1 MTGVSSVATTMA
13 AQAEKEQTKR
23 RFRDV
28 MGRFA
33 TGVTVITAQCDGQT
47 HGMTAN
53 GFMSVSLEPPLVVIS
68 VRCESKMIGSI
79 EAAGA
84 YGVSVLGFD
93 QAFLSKHFAGRPVPG
108 LEEPFEEVDG
118 IPVIAGAIA
127 QIAAKVVDRHVVGD
141 HVLFVGEVTT
151 ANHESREPLIF
162 HSGAYR
168 ALSDTEEWTARWNVG
183 GGWW

>member
-1 MTGVSSVATTMA
+1 MTADTETR
-13 AQAEKEQTKR
+13 R

-33 TGVTVITAQCDGQT
+33 TGVTVITTQSEGQT

-79 EAAGA
+79 DAAGA
-84 YGVSVLGFD
+84 YGVSVLGFE
-93 QAFLSKHFAGRPVPG
+93 QAFLSRHFAGRPAEG
-108 LEEPFEEVDG
+108 LEEPFVEIDG
-118 IPVIAGAIA
+118 IPLIRGAIA
-127 QIAAKVVDRHVVGD
+127 HIAAKVVDRHVVGD

-151 ANHESREPLIF
+151 AEHVSGDPLIF
-162 HSGAYR
+162 HGGSYH
-168 ALSDTEEWTARWNVG
+168 ALSDMGEWTARWNVA

>member
-1 MTGVSSVATTMA
+1 MTTTA
-13 AQAEKEQTKR
+13 DLETRR

-33 TGVTVITAQCDGQT
+33 TGVTVITAESEGQT

-79 EAAGA
+79 DTAGA
-84 YGVSVLGFD
+84 YGVSVLGFE
-93 QAFLSKHFAGRPVPG
+93 QAQLSRHFAGRPEEG
-108 LEEPFEEVDG
+108 LEEPFVEIEG
-118 IPVIAGAIA
+118 IPMIRDAIA
-127 QIAAKVVDRHVVGD
+127 QITTRVVDRHVVGD
-141 HVLFVGEVTT
+141 HVLFVGHVTSAEHVT
-151 ANHESREPLIF
+151 GDPLIF
-162 HSGAYR
+162 HSGAYH
-168 ALSDTEEWTARWNVG
+168 ALSNTGEWTARWNVD

>member
-1 MTGVSSVATTMA
+1 MNAVAT
-13 AQAEKEQTKR
+13 AEETERTKR

-33 TGVTVITAQCDGQT
+33 TGVTVITTQAGGQT

-68 VRCESKMIGSI
+68 VRRESKMIPSI
-79 EAAGA
+79 EEAGT

-93 QAFLSKHFAGRPVPG
+93 QAFLSKHFAGRPVEG
-108 LEEPFEEVDG
+108 LEEPFVEIDG
-118 IPVIAGAIA
+118 VPMISGAIA
-127 QIAAKVVDRHVVGD
+127 HITTRVVDTHVVGD
-141 HVLFVGEVTT
+141 HTLFVGEVMSADQVTG
-151 ANHESREPLIF
+151 EPLIF
-162 HSGAYR
+162 HSGAYH
-168 ALSDTEEWTARWNVG
+168 ALSDTGEWSARWNVA

>member
-1 MTGVSSVATTMA
+1 MGVNAVATIED
-13 AQAEKEQTKR
+13 AERTRR

-33 TGVTVITAQCDGQT
+33 TGVTVITAESEGKT

-79 EAAGA
+79 ETAGA
-84 YGVSVLGFD
+84 YGVSVLGFE
-93 QAFLSKHFAGRPVPG
+93 QAFLSKHFAGRPIEG
-108 LEEPFEEVDG
+108 LEEPFEEIDG
-118 IPVIAGAIA
+118 VPMIRGAIA
-127 QIAAKVVDRHVVGD
+127 QIVARVVDKHVVGD

-151 ANHESREPLIF
+151 ADHVTGDPLIF
-162 HSGAYR
+162 HSGAYH
-168 ALSDTEEWTARWNVG
+168 ALSNVEEWTARWNVE

>member
-1 MTGVSSVATTMA
+1 VSTITG
-13 AQAEKEQTKR
+13 AECTKR

-33 TGVTVITAQCDGQT
+33 TGVTVVTTQAGGKT

-68 VRCESKMIGSI
+68 VRCESKMISSI
-79 EAAGA
+79 DQAGT
-84 YGVSVLGFD
+84 YGVSVLAFE

-108 LEEPFEEVDG
+108 LEEPFVEIDG
-118 IPVIAGAIA
+118 IPMIAGAIA
-127 QIAAKVVDRHVVGD
+127 HIATKVVDRHVVGD

-151 ANHESREPLIF
+151 AEHATGDPLIF
-162 HSGAYR
+162 HSGSYHA
-168 ALSDTEEWTARWNVG
+168 ASNIDEWSARWNVA